1 MTRSTRSTLATVLLG
16 SVLALGTTAAWS
28 KLPAPTEE
36 EKAKT
41 EATKQ
46 KAAQDAN
53 VEKEKLEKAQD
64 RVVQMYKQ
72 SHPNAGQNTSA
83 ASAKDSRTEIP
94 SAAINSR
101 PLEKAHA
108 YNEGVTTESAR
119 GASSGTKTDAA
130 KVEQGKSK

>member
-1 MTRSTRSTLATVLLG
+1 MKRSSLATVLLG
-16 SVLALGTTAAWS
+16 SLLTFGAGAAWS
-28 KLPAPTEE
+28 KLPPPTEE

-41 EATKQ
+41 EAAKQ
-46 KAAQDAN
+46 KAAQDVE
-53 VEKEKLEKAQD
+53 VEKQKLEKAQD
-64 RVVQMYKQ
+64 RVVQKYKQ
-72 SHPNAGQNTSA
+72 SNPNGGQNRAA

-119 GASSGTKTDAA
+119 RASPGSKTEAA
-130 KVEQGKSK
+130 KVQQGKSK

>member
-1 MTRSTRSTLATVLLG
+1 MKRSSRSSIATVLLG
-16 SVLALGTTAAWS
+16 SLMTIGAGAAWS

-41 EATKQ
+41 EASKQ
-46 KAAQDAN
+46 KAAQDVE
-53 VEKEKLEKAQD
+53 VEKQKLEKAQD
-64 RVVQMYKQ
+64 RVVQKYKQ
-72 SHPNAGQNTSA
+72 SNPNNGQNKAA

-108 YNEGVTTESAR
+108 YSEGVTTESAR
-119 GASSGTKTDAA
+119 RASTGSKTGSA